1 MKKTVKQ
8 RLRFVL
14 GLGLIATAAH
24 AQTDTAKPGELR
36 VKVTERSGG
45 DVREIERTY
54 RADGMTD
61 SRRDAIVN
69 KLIDSLRTT
78 RKGKD
83 SQISVTVEGKYAQEG
98 KGGPSGRVGVQENRV
113 IQRNRNGMNRTEV
126 ETTETMPNGNNNTER
141 RGEGYSYNT
150 PLPPRPPRA
159 PRPLRGNVWMSG
171 DSVIFDGSSMAQF
184 DTLGRQMRR
193 FRLDRR
199 KMDSLASGLRR
210 FQHNFRR
217 DFQPMV
223 DQFNRGDWARDM
235 EGQLARPFE
244 AWNSNR
250 ANQTSTVR
258 GLDAYP
264 SNPDRNMLN
273 VRFNAPAKGDVSIVV
288 TNPKGK
294 EVAHRELK
302 DFTGEFVG
310 QVDLGKKAEGVYF
323 VTVTQN
329 DDGAVRRVVI
339 RKDEATK

>member
-1 MKKTVKQ
+1 MKKTVKHP
-8 RLRFVL
+8 LRFAL
-14 GLGLIATAAH
+14 ALSLLAIAAH
-24 AQTDTAKPGELR
+24 AQTDTAKPGEMR
-36 VKVTERSGG
+36 VKVTERSNG

-61 SRRDAIVN
+61 ARRDAIVN

-98 KGGPSGRVGVQENRV
+98 KGGPSGRVGVQEERS
-113 IQRNRNGMNRTEV
+113 IQRNRNGLKRNEV
-126 ETTETMPNGNNNTER
+126 ETFETMPDRGNNTQQR
-141 RGEGYSYNT
+141 VEGYSYST
-150 PLPPRPPRA
+150 PRPPRPPRA
-159 PRPLRGNVWMSG
+159 PRAPRGSVWMSG
-171 DSVIFDGSSMAQF
+171 DTIVLEDSGMAPF
-184 DTLGRQMRR
+184 DTLNRQMRR

-210 FQHNFRR
+210 FQYNFRR

-223 DQFNRGDWARDM
+223 DQFNRGDWSRDM
-235 EGQLARPFE
+235 EQQLARPFE
-244 AWNSNR
+244 AWNRSG
-250 ANQTSTVR
+250 ANQASTVR

-294 EVAHRELK
+294 EVVHRDLK

-323 VTVTQN
+323 ITVTQN

-339 RKDEATK
+339 RKDEAVK

>member
-8 RLRFVL
+8 RLWFAL
-14 GLGLIATAAH
+14 GLALIATATH
-24 AQTDTAKPGELR
+24 AQTSPDKSGMIRL
-36 VKVTERSGG
+36 KVTERSGN
-45 DVREIERTY
+45 DVREIERSY

-61 SRRDAIVN
+61 AHRDAIIN

-78 RKGKD
+78 RKGKN
-83 SQISVTVEGKYAQEG
+83 SQISVTVEGNYEQQG
-98 KGGPSGRVGVQENRV
+98 KGGPSGQVGVQEERTMQRSTDGTDMNGRV
-113 IQRNRNGMNRTEV
+113 D
-126 ETTETMPNGNNNTER
+126 
-141 RGEGYSYNT
+141 GYSYRV
-150 PLPPRPPRA
+150 PRAPRPPRA
-159 PRPLRGNVWMSG
+159 PRALRGNADTNVDVYIDAPMTM
-171 DSVIFDGSSMAQF
+171 DF
-184 DTLGRQMRR
+184 DTLSRQMRH

-199 KMDSLASGLRR
+199 KMDSLTSTMRR
-210 FQHNFRR
+210 FQYNFRR

-223 DQFNRGDWARDM
+223 DQLNRGDWARDLDR
-235 EGQLARPFE
+235 QLARPFD
-244 AWNSNR
+244 AWSRSGNGQP
-250 ANQTSTVR
+250 ATVR

-294 EVAHRELK
+294 EVAHRDLK

-339 RKDEATK
+339 RKDEAQK

>member
-8 RLRFVL
+8 PLRFA
-14 GLGLIATAAH
+14 LILSLLATAAH
-24 AQTDTAKPGELR
+24 AQSDTGKPGEMRL
-36 VKVTERSGG
+36 KVTERSGG
-45 DVREIERTY
+45 NIREIERTY

-61 SRRDAIVN
+61 ARRDAIVN
-69 KLIDSLRTT
+69 KLIDSLRNT

-83 SQISVTVEGKYAQEG
+83 SQISVTVEGKYDQQG
-98 KGGPSGRVGVQENRV
+98 KGGPSGRVGVQDDR
-113 IQRNRNGMNRTEV
+113 ISLRNRNGMNRTEV
-126 ETTETMPNGNNNTER
+126 ETIETVPGDNKTGR
-141 RGEGYSYNT
+141 RVEGYSYST
-150 PLPPRPPRA
+150 PRPPRPPRA

-171 DSVIFDGSSMAQF
+171 DSVVIEDSSMAPF

-199 KMDSLASGLRR
+199 KMDSLASNMRR
-210 FQHNFRR
+210 FQYNFRR

-223 DQFNRGDWARDM
+223 DQLNRGDWAADL
-235 EGQLARPFE
+235 GDQLSRPFD
-244 AWNSNR
+244 AWSRNGT
-250 ANQTSTVR
+250 NQASTVR
-258 GLDAYP
+258 GLDVYP

-273 VRFNAPAKGDVSIVV
+273 VRFNAPAKGDVSIMV

-302 DFTGEFVG
+302 DFSGEFVG
-310 QVDLGKKAEGVYF
+310 QVDLGRKAEGVYF

-339 RKDEATK
+339 RKDEAQK

>member
-8 RLRFVL
+8 CLRFAL
-14 GLGLIATAAH
+14 GLGLIVTAAH

-36 VKVTERSGG
+36 LKVTERSGG

-98 KGGPSGRVGVQENRV
+98 KGGPSGRVES
-113 IQRNRNGMNRTEV
+113 
-126 ETTETMPNGNNNTER
+126 
-141 RGEGYSYNT
+141 YSYST
-150 PLPPRPPRA
+150 PRPPRP

-171 DSVIFDGSSMAQF
+171 DSVHIDDSSMAQF
-184 DTLGRQMRR
+184 DTIGRQMRR

-199 KMDSLASGLRR
+199 KMDSLSSNMRR
-210 FQHNFRR
+210 FQYNFRR

-223 DQFNRGDWARDM
+223 DQLNRGDWAADLG
-235 EGQLARPFE
+235 GQLARPFE
-244 AWNSNR
+244 AWNNNR
-250 ANQTSTVR
+250 ANQPSTVR

-273 VRFNAPAKGDVSIVV
+273 VRFNAPAKGDVSIMV

-294 EVAHRELK
+294 EVAHRDLK

>member
-8 RLRFVL
+8 PLRFALIL
-14 GLGLIATAAH
+14 GLMATVAH

-36 VKVTERSGG
+36 LKVTERSGG
-45 DVREIERTY
+45 NVREIERTY

-61 SRRDAIVN
+61 ARRDAIVN

-98 KGGPSGRVGVQENRV
+98 KGGPLGRVGMQE
-113 IQRNRNGMNRTEV
+113 
-126 ETTETMPNGNNNTER
+126 ER
-141 RGEGYSYNT
+141 QVEGYSYSA
-150 PLPPRPPRA
+150 PRPPRPPRA
-159 PRPLRGNVWMSG
+159 PRAPRGSVWMSG
-171 DSVIFDGSSMAQF
+171 DTIVLEDSGMAPF
-184 DTLGRQMRR
+184 DTLSRQMRR

-210 FQHNFRR
+210 FQYNFRR

-223 DQFNRGDWARDM
+223 DKFNGGDWARDM
-235 EGQLARPFE
+235 EQQLARPFD
-244 AWNSNR
+244 AWNR
-250 ANQTSTVR
+250 TGANQPATVR

-294 EVAHRELK
+294 EVAHRDLK

-323 VTVTQN
+323 ITVTQN
-329 DDGAVRRVVI
+329 DDGAARRVVV
-339 RKDEATK
+339 RKDDTIK